1 MVTKRKAVK
10 AVAQWEQDTR
20 RWANETARALALDL
34 YHHQPPAIR
43 PYDIGVILGAGE
55 TIWAQVPVGFNHD
68 PTNYPTPPGPHIPT
82 PAIRPW
88 LVTSHRLVSRLGDD
102 LLHDYAWQDMVGV
115 RLQLAA
121 GREALAI
128 NVVGQPTLVWFGA
141 GLAPMAVAAVF
152 HLYGPAALIDHPGLE
167 SIRNG
172 QDWVT
177 PTSPTASQRQ
187 ALQR

>member
-1 MVTKRKAVK
+1 MVTKRKTAK
-10 AVAQWEQDTR
+10 AAAQWEHDTR
-20 RWANETARALALDL
+20 RWAIETARTLALDL
-34 YHHQPPAIR
+34 YHHQPSAIR
-43 PYDIGVILGAGE
+43 PYDIGVILAAGE
-55 TIWAQVPVGFNHD
+55 TIWAQVPVAFNHD
-68 PTNYPTPPGPHIPT
+68 ASNYPTPPGPHVPT

-102 LLHDYAWQDMVGV
+102 LLHGYAWQDMVGV
-115 RLQLAA
+115 RVELAA

-172 QDWVT
+172 QDWGT
-177 PTSPTASQRQ
+177 STSPTAPQRN
-187 ALQR
+187 ALPR